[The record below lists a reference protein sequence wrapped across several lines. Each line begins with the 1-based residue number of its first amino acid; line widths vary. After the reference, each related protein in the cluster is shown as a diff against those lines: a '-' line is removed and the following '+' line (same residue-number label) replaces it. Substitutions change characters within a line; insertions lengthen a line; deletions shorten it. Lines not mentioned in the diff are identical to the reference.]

1 MLVLIVSHFWH
12 TMNTAFLL
20 FFIGGFMKMVDADA
34 LVIKTGKEHGNLWTG
49 SDFRTIGI
57 NEPALAFEFLKTYG
71 VESGC
76 LLWTHKD
83 DDVSKSVGKGK
94 AALALYKFPST

>member
-1 MLVLIVSHFWH
+1 
-12 TMNTAFLL
+12 MNTAFLL